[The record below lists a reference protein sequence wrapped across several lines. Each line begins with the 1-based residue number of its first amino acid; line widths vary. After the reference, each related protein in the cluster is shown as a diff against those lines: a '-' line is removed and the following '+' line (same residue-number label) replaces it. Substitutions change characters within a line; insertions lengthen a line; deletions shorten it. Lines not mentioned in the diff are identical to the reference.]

1 MEIREMPLEQL
12 HTADYNPRVALE
24 PGDPEFERLKNS
36 IETFGEVAP
45 IVWNQRT
52 GRIVGGHQR
61 LAVYKHLGR
70 QTATVSVVDLDE
82 KEEKLLNVALNKI
95 KGQWDYSKLEQ
106 LLGDYEIEEAK
117 ATGFSAQEIALIL
130 ARENGRV
137 RFSDIEE
144 PIKRY
149 FGFPWVSACG
159 YNTGS
164 NRARALLYDTTMAQW
179 LRNNW
184 NNIKGGT
191 SPAKAYG
198 GVLTPAGKDE
208 NGDIIYKYT
217 VKK

>member
-130 ARENGRV
+130 ARNVGASWVITLAFEHASDARAWAEENGH
-137 RFSDIEE
+137 S
-144 PIKRY
+144 
-149 FGFPWVSACG
+149 GA
-159 YNTGS
+159 
-164 NRARALLYDTTMAQW
+164 
-179 LRNNW
+179 
-184 NNIKGGT
+184 
-191 SPAKAYG
+191 
-198 GVLTPAGKDE
+198 
-208 NGDIIYKYT
+208 
-217 VKK
+217 VKKGASTTVIRMD

>member
-45 IVWNQRT
+45 IIWNQRT

-61 LAVYKHLGR
+61 LAVYKYLGR
-70 QTATVSVVDLDE
+70 QTATVSVVYLDE

-106 LLGDYEIEEAK
+106 LLGDFEIEEAK

-130 ARENGRV
+130 AKNDDVE
-137 RFSDIEE
+137 DPAAWQYDEE
-144 PIKRY
+144 DEEDEDPD
-149 FGFPWVSACG
+149 FLGASWVVTLIFRSSRDAQRWIDRMG
-159 YNTGS
+159 YDAT
-164 NRARALLYDTTMAQW
+164 
-179 LRNNW
+179 
-184 NNIKGGT
+184 
-191 SPAKAYG
+191 AKA
-198 GVLTPAGKDE
+198 GK
-208 NGDIIYKYT
+208 KTT
-217 VKK
+217 VIRMEE

>member
-1 MEIREMPLEQL
+1 MPLEQL

-95 KGQWDYSKLEQ
+95 KGQWDYSKLER

-130 ARENGRV
+130 ARNDDLENDAEEYDDEPGDYVGASWVITLAFEHASDARAWAEENGHSGAV
-137 RFSDIEE
+137 KNGAS
-144 PIKRY
+144 
-149 FGFPWVSACG
+149 
-159 YNTGS
+159 
-164 NRARALLYDTTMAQW
+164 TTVIRM
-179 LRNNW
+179 
-184 NNIKGGT
+184 
-191 SPAKAYG
+191 
-198 GVLTPAGKDE
+198 D
-208 NGDIIYKYT
+208 
-217 VKK
+217 